1 MALRELAAT
10 VLATGALLGG
20 SLAGAA
26 ASSAAEQP
34 APARAQLSCPY
45 YSVCGQA
52 ANGSWF
58 QYTTCNFTFQLPN
71 LVGSGP
77 LVNNQT
83 PGTVA
88 KFYDKNHKRLFT
100 SKAYQSR
107 TVNWT
112 PVWYVVA
119 C

>member
-1 MALRELAAT
+1 MALRKLAAT
-10 VLATGALLGG
+10 LLAAGTLTAG
-20 SLAGAA
+20 SLIG
-26 ASSAAEQP
+26 ASSASA
-34 APARAQLSCPY
+34 APAGAQLDCPY
-45 YSVCGQA
+45 YFVCGQA

-58 QYTTCNFTFQLPN
+58 RYKTCDFEFQLPN
-71 LVGSGP
+71 LIGSGP
-77 LVNNQT
+77 LINNQT

-88 KFYDKNHKRLFT
+88 RFYDKNHKLLFT

-112 PVWYVVA
+112 PVWYVIA